1 MITWSVGF
9 MFCNRVRLSLP
20 THPFTC
26 LLNFWKLNTKSY
38 YARGGNECPV
48 RILSVRPSNFI
59 SQNCFSGILHLD
71 IGPIVNVQ
79 WVGPNLHA
87 RPYLKVITSLNLYSQ
102 DLFSVSRKCTSLATF
117 FFFLLSPLLSSKP
130 TSLARIFNRVKNGTA
145 RRKDLQSPTSVT
157 QIQKFC

>member
-117 FFFLLSPLLSSKP
+117 FFFFCLLYCHPNPPHLLGSLTGLKMVQPEGRTSSHQ
-130 TSLARIFNRVKNGTA
+130 L
-145 RRKDLQSPTSVT
+145 L
-157 QIQKFC
+157 